1 MSKKQPA
8 RKVTTTHINYEG
20 RREASRVEEG
30 KGCLELLALLP
41 FTGMIYYIYQI
52 LSSQL

>member
-1 MSKKQPA
+1 MPEQQPA
-8 RKVTTTHINYEG
+8 RKVTTTYINYEG
-20 RREASRVEEG
+20 RREAFTVEEG

-41 FTGMIYYIYQI
+41 FIRIIYQI